1 MTTLVNTIVT
11 VKDGYKV
18 NSNGERS
25 DERSFPEGRYHIVAQ
40 FSGSEIDD
48 EVAEFCGATVGQ
60 SALYSMTLRFDFTGT
75 ADERKE
81 AFVEKLKSFKLAM
94 KTANK
99 WIELSTISVAELCG
113 HDGYKPKG
121 TDYEVRTRNVAHWKN
136 VSVDTLKIRMK
147 ASISKQIADDLI
159 TWVDDEDQFLLG

>member
-1 MTTLVNTIVT
+1 MTTLVNVVTT

-18 NSNGERS
+18 NSKGERS
-25 DERSFPEGRYHIVAQ
+25 EERSFPEGRYHIVAQ
-40 FSGSEIDD
+40 FSGSEIDE

-81 AFVEKLKSFKLAM
+81 LFSEKLNAFKSAM
-94 KTANK
+94 KTADK
-99 WIELSTISVAELCG
+99 WINLSTISVAELCG

-136 VSVDTLKIRMK
+136 VSVDTLKVRMK
-147 ASISKQIADDLI
+147 ASLSKQIADDLI
-159 TWVDDEDQFLLG
+159 TWVDDED